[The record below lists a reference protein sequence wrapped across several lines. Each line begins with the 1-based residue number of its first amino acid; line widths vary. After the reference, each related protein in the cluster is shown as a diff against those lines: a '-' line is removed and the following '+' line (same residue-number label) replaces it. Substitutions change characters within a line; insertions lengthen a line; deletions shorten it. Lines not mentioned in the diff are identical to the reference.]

1 MSTYGTMQDRIAN
14 ELSRTDLTTRIQEA
28 IQSAVAHYQKEPW
41 YFCEDR
47 SKTFSTVAGQEF
59 YTSSDLAD
67 IPNYQSIE
75 YLEVT
80 VNSTNRFRVEKR
92 DGELIA
98 GWSTNTG
105 FRSRP
110 TDFAYF
116 AKQIR
121 LYPIPD
127 AVYTIRIVGQL
138 RQATL
143 SSTADS
149 NAWMTDAERLVR
161 SRAKADI
168 YENVIRT
175 QPDMTMRMKTQEA
188 DAYSQLRSEN
198 AARVASSRV
207 TPTRF

>member
-1 MSTYGTMQDRIAN
+1 MSTYGIMQDRIAA
-14 ELSRTDLTTRIQEA
+14 ELTRTDLTSRIQEA
-28 IQSAVAHYQKEPW
+28 IQSAISHFQKEPW
-41 YFCEDR
+41 FFCEDR

-75 YLEVT
+75 YLEIT
-80 VNSTNRFRVEKR
+80 VNSTNRFRLDKR
-92 DGELIA
+92 DHDLIA

-105 FRSRP
+105 LRSRP

-143 SSTADS
+143 SATTDT
-149 NAWMTDAERLVR
+149 NAWMTDAERLIR
-161 SRAKADI
+161 TRAKADI

-175 QPDMTMRMKTQEA
+175 QPDMTMRMKTQEV
-188 DAYSQLRSEN
+188 DAYAELRSEN
-198 AARVASSRV
+198 AARVASSQV